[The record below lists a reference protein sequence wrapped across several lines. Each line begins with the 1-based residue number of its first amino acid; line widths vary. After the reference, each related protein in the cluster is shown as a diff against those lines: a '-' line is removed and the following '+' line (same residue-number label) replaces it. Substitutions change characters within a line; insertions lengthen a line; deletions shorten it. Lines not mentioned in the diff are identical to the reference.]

1 MDKFKIT
8 LQILVL
14 AAIFTLSLS
23 SCGKKED
30 NSTVYNNTG
39 QNNVKPSDNN
49 NVQYNKDVNN
59 RVNNQVNSNG
69 DLNNTDNNKKEND
82 KKGTTKMTHLTA
94 AEFKQKVFNYETQKE
109 WKFTGDKPVIID
121 FYADWC
127 GPCKMV
133 APVLEELSKEYD
145 GKIQIYKVD
154 TEAEQELAS
163 VFGIRSIPSILFIPM
178 DGKPQM
184 SMGALPKESFIQAI
198 NEILLVNK
206 N

>member
-1 MDKFKIT
+1 MKNTK
-8 LQILVL
+8 LKVHILIFAVL
-14 AAIFTLSLS
+14 FAVLLA
-23 SCGKKED
+23 SCGKKDDKSMNYNTPAGRNPGTQNPVTNMDVKMNPEPVKKK
-30 NSTVYNNTG
+30 NVNKENNT
-39 QNNVKPSDNN
+39 
-49 NVQYNKDVNN
+49 
-59 RVNNQVNSNG
+59 
-69 DLNNTDNNKKEND
+69 
-82 KKGTTKMTHLTA
+82 KGTTKMVHLTA

-145 GKIQIYKVD
+145 GKVQIYKID
-154 TEAEQELAS
+154 TEAEQELAQ

-184 SMGALPKESFIQAI
+184 SMGALPKESFVKAI
-198 NEILLVNK
+198 NEILLVN
-206 N
+206 

>member
-1 MDKFKIT
+1 MKNTK
-8 LQILVL
+8 LKVHILILAGLFAVL
-14 AAIFTLSLS
+14 LA

-30 NSTVYNNTG
+30 KSVNYNTPGNQNTG
-39 QNNVKPSDNN
+39 MQNPVTNN
-49 NVQYNKDVNN
+49 NQKTNPEPV
-59 RVNNQVNSNG
+59 
-69 DLNNTDNNKKEND
+69 KKENIN
-82 KKGTTKMTHLTA
+82 KENNTKGTTKMVHLTA

-145 GKIQIYKVD
+145 GKVQIYKVD

-184 SMGALPKESFIQAI
+184 SMGALPKESFVKAI
-198 NEILLVNK
+198 NDILLVN
-206 N
+206 